1 MFPALEADNIVWCCQ
16 KKLIIKSTNIE
27 LADCIVQMF
36 DIIICKKGPALS
48 NVRLIR

>member
-16 KKLIIKSTNIE
+16 KKSIIKSTKIE
-27 LADCIVQMF
+27 LTDCIVQMF

-48 NVRLIR
+48 SVRLIR